1 MKITLNTSAL
11 LNSQKLKEQM
21 EIIGT
26 NTSSPGFKSSKLR
39 PFNDESETKFISTLE
54 SANQVD
60 ESKLLKK
67 PNQKDAEAQKLY
79 FNI

>member
-1 MKITLNTSAL
+1 
-11 LNSQKLKEQM
+11 M

-54 SANQVD
+54 SATQAD
-60 ESKLLKK
+60 ESKLLRKS
-67 PNQKDAEAQKLY
+67 N
-79 FNI
+79 

>member
-1 MKITLNTSAL
+1 
-11 LNSQKLKEQM
+11 M

-54 SANQVD
+54 SATQAD
-60 ESKLLKK
+60 ESKLLRKT
-67 PNQKDAEAQKLY
+67 NQKDAEAQKIY

>member
-1 MKITLNTSAL
+1 
-11 LNSQKLKEQM
+11 M
-21 EIIGT
+21 EIVGT
-26 NTSSPGFKSSKLR
+26 NNTSPGFKSSKLR

-60 ESKLLKK
+60 ESKLHR
-67 PNQKDAEAQKLY
+67 KDTEAQKSY